1 MKSAA
6 YPPLDGLVD
15 LACRDGVDIRPTLL
29 RVLTDLYVQQSAHT
43 PEEEVQ
49 YIELALGLIDSV
61 DAPTREAVRTRLT
74 AYSAAPAAVLA
85 RLRAPASSVPPVSPQ
100 RRSDNTSPEN
110 LAMAFFMAGTD
121 ERRLILASIAAA
133 AEPKLDPP
141 APASSEILR
150 QLEAATLKRD
160 AREAAKLLEHALAVS
175 ADIAARIV
183 RDRSG
188 EPILIAAKALGMKSS
203 MLQRVLLFLN
213 PSIGQ
218 SVERVYDL
226 ARLYDEITMGTAAH
240 MLAIWRDAGPRRR
253 QQHAPVYWD
262 DEQRGARSTATP
274 VAASRKPAAERG
286 IVQVKG

>member
-1 MKSAA
+1 
-6 YPPLDGLVD
+6 
-15 LACRDGVDIRPTLL
+15 LL

-43 PEEEVQ
+43 AEEEVQ
-49 YIELALGLIDSV
+49 YIERSIFLIEFFVALTLV
-61 DAPTREAVRTRLT
+61 VVRRRMS
-74 AYSAAPAAVLA
+74 AISAAPAAVLA
-85 RLRAPASSVPPVSPQ
+85 RLHAPASPAPPARPQ
-100 RRSDNTSPEN
+100 RRSDDASPEN

-121 ERRLILASIAAA
+121 ERRLILTSIAAA

-141 APASSEILR
+141 APASSEMLR

-160 AREAAKLLEHALAVS
+160 SREAAKLLEHALAIS

-188 EPILIAAKALGMKSS
+188 EPILIAAKALGMKGS

-226 ARLYDEITMGTAAH
+226 ARLYDEIAMGTAAH
-240 MLAIWRDAGPRRR
+240 MLAIWREAGPRRH

-274 VAASRKPAAERG
+274 VSASRSAASSKLKADA
-286 IVQVKG
+286 IKQ